1 MYNGSGVSSGPHF
14 GKANMASLEDGR
26 VIRCAVIGYGGA
38 FNMGKGHLGWMNATP
53 GLQGVA
59 ACDLDPARM
68 EAAKA
73 DFPELRTYTSVEGL
87 LADPEVDL
95 VTLITP
101 HNTHAP
107 LSVQCSEAGKH
118 VITEKPMC
126 ITLDEADAMIEA
138 GKKAGKMVS
147 VFHNRRWD
155 GDHLAMEEVI
165 DKGLIGDVFRIEA
178 CAGGWGHPGYWWRS
192 VKEVSGGHFY
202 DWGAHFLYWMLNLVK
217 DKKLKTV
224 DGYYQKRVWMDVT
237 NEDEVQALIRFDD
250 GAVGSIQM
258 SSIAKVGLPRWRILG
273 TKGAMEDDGGG
284 KFKLVTEVDGLKAEA
299 EVRYKETDWRAYY
312 GNIADHLLNDAPLE
326 VTAEKARRVIQI
338 IDLAEQSSK
347 AGHTME
353 CRYE

>member
-1 MYNGSGVSSGPHF
+1 MAALENGQ
-14 GKANMASLEDGR
+14 

-38 FNMGKGHLGWMNATP
+38 FNMGKGHLNWMNAAP

-73 DFPELRTYTSVEGL
+73 DFPDIQTYTSVEEL
-87 LADPEVDL
+87 LANPEIDL

-107 LSVQCSEAGKH
+107 LAIQCSEAGKH

-126 ITLDEADAMIEA
+126 ITLDEADAMIAA
-138 GKKAGKMVS
+138 GRKAGKMVS

-155 GDHLAMEEVI
+155 GDHLALEEVI
-165 DKGLIGDVFRIEA
+165 DKGLIGEVFRIEA
-178 CAGGWGHPGYWWRS
+178 NAGGWGHPGHWWRS
-192 VKEVSGGHFY
+192 VKEISGGHFY

-217 DKKLKTV
+217 DKKLATV
-224 DGYYQKRVWMDVT
+224 DGYFQKRVWMDVT

-250 GAVGSIQM
+250 GAVGAIQM

-273 TKGAMEDDGGG
+273 TKGAIEDHGGG
-284 KFKLVTEVDGLKAEA
+284 KFKLVTEVDGMKAEA
-299 EVRYKETDWRAYY
+299 EVQYKETDWAAYY
-312 GNIADHLLNDAPLE
+312 RNIAEHLLHGAPLE

-338 IDLAEQSSK
+338 IDLAERSSNERR
-347 AGHTME
+347 TME
-353 CRYE
+353 CPYP